1 LIDQTGLIYCAGVQ
15 SAPPGFLRLARHPL
29 RWRLVSARRSS
40 RAAFR
45 RVAAELR
52 TRIGFLL
59 ARIGE

>member
-1 LIDQTGLIYCAGVQ
+1 LIDQTSLIYCAGVL
-15 SAPPGFLRLARHPL
+15 SEADAH
-29 RWRLVSARRSS
+29 
-40 RAAFR
+40 AAFR